1 MISKRADADEE
12 LVGGWASRL
21 QRWGVGDLA
30 PVAWEVL
37 RPFGFLGAQALHLLA
52 PVLTAFASP
61 ADIERLAARLE
72 FHDAPR
78 DRAPDSASRPNRK
91 RGIG

>member
-1 MISKRADADEE
+1 MISKRVDEDEE
-12 LVGGWASRL
+12 LAGGWASRL
-21 QRWGVGDLA
+21 QQWGVGDLA
-30 PVAWEVL
+30 PVAWEVF

-52 PVLTAFASP
+52 PILTAFASP

-72 FHDAPR
+72 FHGAP
-78 DRAPDSASRPNRK
+78 PDSASRSDRK